1 MKFGKEVVLE
11 GCSGLFWSKVICTE
25 VLSLATE
32 NQYGGH
38 VNIIHLEAY
47 LFTDRGVGVV
57 RGIWEKFPNN
67 PVKKMKA
74 QLMRLN

>member
-1 MKFGKEVVLE
+1 MAKRLSLRGAVGFFG
-11 GCSGLFWSKVICTE
+11 SKVICSE

-57 RGIWEKFPNN
+57 RGIWEKFPND

>member
-1 MKFGKEVVLE
+1 MGFFG
-11 GCSGLFWSKVICTE
+11 SKVICSE

-47 LFTDRGVGVV
+47 LFTDRWVGVV
-57 RGIWEKFPNN
+57 GGIWEEFPNN
-67 PVKKMKA
+67 PVRKMKA
-74 QLMRLN
+74 QRMRLH